1 MDKENT
7 TTPSRLPPWIKV
19 KLHQGENFRELN
31 TIVTTQN
38 LHTVCQEAHC
48 PNIYECWNRKTATF
62 MILGDIC
69 TRACRFCA
77 VVSGRP
83 TELDLGEPLRVARSV
98 AALGLK
104 HAVITSVDR
113 DDLADGGAMIF
124 VNTIRA
130 IRHKCP
136 NTTIEVLTPDF
147 QGDKRAIEMVAR
159 AKPDIFNHNVETVPR
174 LYARVRPKADFQRS
188 CELLSYVKSIDST
201 IITKSGLMVGLG
213 ETKEELIDTF
223 KALRRHHVDVLTVG
237 QYLRPTKKHLPV
249 EKYYHPDEFKELK
262 EIALSLGF
270 AHVESGPLVRSS
282 YHADEHIPSV
292 LRSALGAGA

>member
-1 MDKENT
+1 
-7 TTPSRLPPWIKV
+7 
-19 KLHQGENFRELN
+19 
-31 TIVTTQN
+31 
-38 LHTVCQEAHC
+38 
-48 PNIYECWNRKTATF
+48 